1 MKLIYRVNVIE
12 SSVDGLGSPVSNENF
27 YFEDGQIAE
36 EYKNLKNDSKGWTK
50 AYLYEE
56 FVLENINQIEE
67 LKNEQLKIKAL
78 MKLTASE
85 RKLLGLE

>member
-1 MKLIYRVNVIE
+1 MQIIYRVNVIE
-12 SSVDGLGSPVSNENF
+12 NSIDGLESPVSNENF
-27 YFEDGQIAE
+27 YFEDRKIAE
-36 EYKNLKNDSKGWTK
+36 EYENLKNDNKGWTS

-78 MKLTASE
+78 KKLTASE